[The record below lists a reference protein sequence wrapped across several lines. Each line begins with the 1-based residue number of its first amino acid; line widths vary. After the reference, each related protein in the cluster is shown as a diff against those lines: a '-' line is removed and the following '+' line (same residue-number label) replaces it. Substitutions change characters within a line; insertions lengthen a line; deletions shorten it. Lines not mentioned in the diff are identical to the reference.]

1 MLRYNDISKRGGSPV
16 ASQLI
21 IESFYKTVINSV
33 YDMIFLHDLEGNIL
47 DVNRKA
53 SQEMSYSSKELKT
66 MKVFDLHPD
75 DLKLDVYNPVLVKK
89 QWQQCAVGDSVNFEL
104 QHVNKDGTLMP
115 VEISAGKVESG
126 GKEYFL
132 AFVRDISKRRKREK
146 EIEYL
151 SYHDHLTG
159 LYNRRYFEKESNK
172 IDKSMLPL
180 SIIMGDLNGLKIVNN
195 SHGHTEGDKILKAA
209 ADILKKSVPKSALV
223 ARYGGDEFIIS
234 IPNTDLESAHE
245 ILYKIKE
252 ECTKIKAG
260 EFPISIGMGTAVMD
274 SLAENIKD
282 VIKVADKEMNHNKLL
297 ETNSANNKMVQGLLS
312 ALRAKS
318 DETVE
323 HTERMT
329 ALAQKFGES
338 LGIHNSQ
345 LIRLELLATLHDIG
359 KTSIPG
365 DILTKKGSLNDKEWE
380 MIKGHPSRGYK
391 IAASTNEFSVVA
403 EEILSHHERWD
414 GSGYPRGLKSKEIPY
429 LARIISIIDAFDVM
443 TSGRPYQQG
452 ISKTEALE
460 EIKDCAGSQFDPEL
474 SEKFIELMSE

>member
-1 MLRYNDISKRGGSPV
+1 MIFQKRGGCPV

-89 QWQQCAVGDSVNFEL
+89 KWQQCAVGDSVNFEL

-245 ILYKIKE
+245 ILYKR
-252 ECTKIKAG
+252 
-260 EFPISIGMGTAVMD
+260 IS
-274 SLAENIKD
+274 
-282 VIKVADKEMNHNKLL
+282 
-297 ETNSANNKMVQGLLS
+297 
-312 ALRAKS
+312 
-318 DETVE
+318 
-323 HTERMT
+323 
-329 ALAQKFGES
+329 
-338 LGIHNSQ
+338 
-345 LIRLELLATLHDIG
+345 
-359 KTSIPG
+359 
-365 DILTKKGSLNDKEWE
+365 
-380 MIKGHPSRGYK
+380 
-391 IAASTNEFSVVA
+391 
-403 EEILSHHERWD
+403 
-414 GSGYPRGLKSKEIPY
+414 
-429 LARIISIIDAFDVM
+429 
-443 TSGRPYQQG
+443 
-452 ISKTEALE
+452 
-460 EIKDCAGSQFDPEL
+460 
-474 SEKFIELMSE
+474 

>member
-1 MLRYNDISKRGGSPV
+1 
-16 ASQLI
+16 
-21 IESFYKTVINSV
+21 
-33 YDMIFLHDLEGNIL
+33 
-47 DVNRKA
+47 
-53 SQEMSYSSKELKT
+53 
-66 MKVFDLHPD
+66 
-75 DLKLDVYNPVLVKK
+75 
-89 QWQQCAVGDSVNFEL
+89 
-104 QHVNKDGTLMP
+104 
-115 VEISAGKVESG
+115 
-126 GKEYFL
+126 
-132 AFVRDISKRRKREK
+132 
-146 EIEYL
+146 
-151 SYHDHLTG
+151 
-159 LYNRRYFEKESNK
+159 
-172 IDKSMLPL
+172 
-180 SIIMGDLNGLKIVNN
+180 
-195 SHGHTEGDKILKAA
+195 
-209 ADILKKSVPKSALV
+209 
-223 ARYGGDEFIIS
+223 
-234 IPNTDLESAHE
+234 
-245 ILYKIKE
+245 
-252 ECTKIKAG
+252 
-260 EFPISIGMGTAVMD
+260 MD